1 MGRVLHSIA
10 RLERSSGRARVP
22 FRTPLLLSNSNRHS
36 RTPCG
41 PFKRVPVASD
51 PVQTLRASRTSPVKR
66 SCWSC
71 FPLAVRPRTCAV
83 PDTQHG
89 DTSPTRKR
97 GSAYHL
103 HLRPNMVAWPYN
115 IAMNLT
121 VRPVT
126 HLADSAGQQ
135 QHERER
141 ARCVPVQPAGYR
153 GRYAA

>member
-1 MGRVLHSIA
+1 VGRVLHSIA

-126 HLADSAGQQ
+126 RLAGLLPERDSHG
-135 QHERER
+135 R
-141 ARCVPVQPAGYR
+141 AQGARPSRPAGYR
-153 GRYAA
+153 GR